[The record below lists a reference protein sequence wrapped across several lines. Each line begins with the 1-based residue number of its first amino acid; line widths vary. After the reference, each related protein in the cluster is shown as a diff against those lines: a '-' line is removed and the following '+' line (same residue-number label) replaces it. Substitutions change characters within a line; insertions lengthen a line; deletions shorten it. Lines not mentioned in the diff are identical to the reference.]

1 VVVGSINDHKW
12 FYELLTQNF
21 SIRCTK
27 NNLNLES
34 KKKIISVLLA
44 GEEERNIDGVILNI
58 YTQKGDINVQEKDI
72 KSNLNQDFLN
82 DNVYLNVN
90 KDKKLVLEYQNPDI
104 NLSRGFILPEKYI
117 FNLDSEEIIDFTIKP
132 INNDFS
138 HIRIEN
144 RTKVKNFI
152 LLKQPLRQISPDI
165 LTLVEDEERSA
176 KRKKWLIGGILGFS
190 IISLIIGYWWKN
202 ETKVVQ

>member
-1 VVVGSINDHKW
+1 MVVGSINDHKW